1 MRVFKKRVILAVAV
15 ALSLASGAPAIA
27 QGKDLKIGL
36 LLPFSQVFAVYG
48 EAIKEGFDL
57 AIEEAGGQ
65 VVGRKIVVL
74 KEDNKEDP
82 KVSLQMVRRYIKG

>member
-1 MRVFKKRVILAVAV
+1 MQAFKRKTVLAAAM
-15 ALSLASGAPAIA
+15 ALSFAASTPAAA
-27 QGKDLKIGL
+27 QGKDLKVGL

-65 VVGRKIVVL
+65 VAGRKIVVL

-82 KVSLQMVRRYIKG
+82 KVS